1 MTDAPFD
8 AFLFEYSRPDANS
21 PGGMLK
27 VRYMAV
33 KQSLKEARKAVVVM
47 IGRLEDVR
55 LVDSGPAVL
64 RDALERGFRDGDA
77 RAL

>member
-47 IGRLEDVR
+47 IGRLVSVAKC
-55 LVDSGPAVL
+55 VDLGKHGSCYADELGL
-64 RDALERGFRDGDA
+64 N
-77 RAL
+77 